1 MKLRL
6 TIGIINCNRPICYI
20 SPTEIMKS
28 ISSKFYK
35 ICTIS
40 LLFALPLLAHAQN
53 NCELKKNK
61 DNIKV
66 FSCKTVD
73 SKFKAVRAEFS
84 INASIDQYIA
94 IVLDVDG
101 YKDWHY
107 RVVNPRILTK
117 ISEYEL
123 IYYTQLKA
131 PWPVSNRDL
140 ILQLN
145 IDKDVNTNVL
155 TVTLNSLPDYL
166 PEVEDVIRVPESY
179 SRITLTPI
187 DNSRTKVDYFIQV
200 DPGGEIPPW
209 LVNLFSTQAP
219 YETFKNLKDKI
230 ARESND
236 KTGISSVATGN

>member
-1 MKLRL
+1 MKISL
-6 TIGIINCNRPICYI
+6 TIWIFKRSKPICAI
-20 SPTEIMKS
+20 SSFEIMKLS
-28 ISSKFYK
+28 LSRFYK
-35 ICTIS
+35 ICAVS
-40 LLFALPLLAHAQN
+40 FLLAFPLLAHAQN

-66 FSCKTVD
+66 FSCKTAD
-73 SKFKAVRAEFS
+73 SKFKAIRAEFT
-84 INASIDQYIA
+84 INASIEQYIA
-94 IVLDVDG
+94 IVLDVEG
-101 YKDWHY
+101 YKNWHY

-145 IDKDVNTNVL
+145 LDKDVNTNVL

-187 DNSRTKVDYFIQV
+187 DNSSSKVDYFIQV

-230 ARESND
+230 ARESNI
-236 KTGISSVATGN
+236 KTGVSSVATGN